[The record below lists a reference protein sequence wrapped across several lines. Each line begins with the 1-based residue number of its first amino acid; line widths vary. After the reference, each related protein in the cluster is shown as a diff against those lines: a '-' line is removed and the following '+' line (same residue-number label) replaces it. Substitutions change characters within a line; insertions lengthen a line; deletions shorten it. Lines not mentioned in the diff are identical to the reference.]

1 MSEPPTATGGEQR
14 AISRLLTLRGMRS
27 WILSSALTS
36 VYTAITT
43 GAYSTGYALFLG
55 ASNAQIGFLSAAPA
69 WGQVLQIFSPLLIE
83 RLKRRKALCVAAYA
97 VSYSVWLPVAL
108 IPFVFASGFRPWA
121 MILLVAVSGAA
132 LALAAPASS
141 SWLTD
146 LVPTEARARFVSRQ
160 QIAIAAVGLAA
171 SLIAGRYI
179 DVFSGARQQTGF
191 MSLFIF
197 GVIAALAAVAVWSRV
212 PEPLPRQAQGGP
224 VLQLLALPVHNT
236 NFRNLTVFIG
246 LRTLSVMIAA
256 PFFTVYMLRHLEI
269 SYAQIALFSALNT
282 ISLIAANPLWAYLA
296 DKFGYRPVLQI
307 SGVALA
313 LVPAIWFCTTKGNYL
328 FVTPMAMLWSGVMAA
343 GVILSQFN
351 LVLKTAP
358 EDNRSVYL
366 GFHSAMVS
374 ICLALGSMLG
384 GALGDLF
391 VRFGQVDFLGL
402 QLSNLHFVFLVS
414 STLRFSSMLLLRR
427 VREEESVPTR
437 VLIDQVRSGKTL
449 MTFWTLLRMAH
460 SQDAAA
466 KAEAARALGVSRSKL
481 AVEELIPLLDDTDRE
496 VRREAA
502 RALGE
507 IGDHRAVGPLIE
519 KCRDVS
525 ADIVHDAIDALGRIR
540 SGESQAFLLKLLD
553 DERYWVRKAAAL
565 GLGNI
570 GGRDSVTA
578 LQQLLD
584 REHDQS
590 VFLAAV
596 EALSKIG
603 GNRALHQL
611 RVLLRKARPGV
622 ARRELANCIGS
633 LLGRP
638 GAFYR
643 LLQAEPMQQEELVAR
658 AFASGRRVLCRRWAR
673 RGPDREYVERRLSEG
688 LQAFSE
694 GDYAG
699 AILSLHRTASRALRS
714 AVGSPRLEPLLTSR
728 YEGEVAKLPADK
740 KVSLLVQSSE
750 RLRMS
755 YGFLSGLRHDAQHDA
770 PSLEEALL
778 AVFAFRQIVEEL
790 MRVGR

>member
-1 MSEPPTATGGEQR
+1 MSESAMTTGEQPR
-14 AISRLLTLRGMRS
+14 SISRLETLRGMRA
-27 WILSSALTS
+27 WTLSSAFTS

-69 WGQVLQIFSPLLIE
+69 WGQVLQMFSPLLIE
-83 RLKRRKALCVAAYA
+83 RLKRRKSLCVAAYA
-97 VSYSVWLPVAL
+97 VSYSMWLPVAL
-108 IPFVFASGFRPWA
+108 IPFLFVGAFRPWA

-179 DVFSGARQQTGF
+179 DLFSGPREQTGF
-191 MSLFIF
+191 VSLFISAVVF
-197 GVIAALAAVAVWSRV
+197 ALVAVAVWSRV
-212 PEPLPRQAQGGP
+212 PEPLPRHGEGAP

-236 NFRNLTVFIG
+236 NFRNLTVFVG

-256 PFFTVYMLRHLEI
+256 PFFTVYMLKHLEI
-269 SYAQIALFSALNT
+269 SYAQIAIFSAVST
-282 ISLIAANPLWAYLA
+282 ISMIAANPLWAYLA

-313 LVPAIWFCTTKGNYL
+313 LVPAIWFLTTKGNYL
-328 FVTPMAMLWSGVMAA
+328 FVTPIVMLWSGIMAA

-351 LVLKTAP
+351 LMLKTAP
-358 EDNRSVYL
+358 EQNRSVYL
-366 GFHSAMVS
+366 GFHSAIVS
-374 ICLALGSMLG
+374 VCLALGSMLG
-384 GALGDLF
+384 GMLGDLF
-391 VRFGQVDFLGL
+391 ARFGQPELGGL

-414 STLRFSSMLLLRR
+414 ATLRFASMLLLRR
-427 VREEESVPTR
+427 VREEEAAPTR

-460 SQDAAA
+460 SHDAAA
-466 KAEAARALGVSRSKL
+466 KAEAARALGATRSKL

-496 VRREAA
+496 VRREAT

-507 IGDHRAVGPLIE
+507 VGDHRAVAPLIA
-519 KCRDVS
+519 KFRDAS
-525 ADIVHDAIDALGRIR
+525 ADIAHDAIEALGRIR

-553 DERYWVRKAAAL
+553 DERYWVRKAAAQ
-565 GLGNI
+565 GLGNV

-578 LQQLLD
+578 LQRLLD
-584 REHDQS
+584 RERDQS
-590 VFLAAV
+590 VFLAVV
-596 EALSKIG
+596 EALGKIG

-611 RVLLRKARPGV
+611 RVLLRQAKPGV
-622 ARRELANCIGS
+622 GRRELANCIGS

-643 LLQAEPMQQEELVAR
+643 LVEADPMQQEELVAR
-658 AFASGRRVLCRRWAR
+658 AFASGQRVLCRRWAR
-673 RGPDREYVERRLSEG
+673 KDPDRQYVQDQLSNG
-688 LQAFSE
+688 LQAFSQ
-694 GDYAG
+694 GSYTDTIA
-699 AILSLHRTASRALRS
+699 SLHRAASRGIETAATS
-714 AVGSPRLEPLLTSR
+714 KRLEPLLTAR
-728 YEGEVAKLPADK
+728 YEGEVAKLSADK
-740 KVSLLVQSSE
+740 KVGLLVRSSE
-750 RLRMS
+750 RLRTN
-755 YGFLSGLRHDAQHDA
+755 YGFLSGLRHDAQHDL

-778 AVFAFRQIVEEL
+778 AVFAFRQVVDEL
-790 MRVGR
+790 MRAGR